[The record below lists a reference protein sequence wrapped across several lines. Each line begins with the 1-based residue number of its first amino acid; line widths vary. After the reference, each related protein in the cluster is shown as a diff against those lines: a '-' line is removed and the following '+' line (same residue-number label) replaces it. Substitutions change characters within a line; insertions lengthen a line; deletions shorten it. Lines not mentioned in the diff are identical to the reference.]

1 MRLREVERGDG
12 LAGRMLIRLISTVT
26 RMRLP
31 DAARVAF
38 YHRNFGKPLS
48 AWTQAAMRDS
58 SEWTI
63 GERELMAAMVA
74 KWTCC
79 SFCVGA
85 HRAVA
90 AKQIPSSVVDA
101 ALSENAAA
109 GISPGLRATLSFLR
123 KMTMRPQ
130 ELSAEDARSVLQ
142 AGVTVNALAD
152 AAAVASLFNIVT
164 RYADALGFE
173 IPTVAEY
180 DRAADM
186 LLKRGYG

>member
-12 LAGRMLIRLISTVT
+12 LAGRTLIRLISTVT

-38 YHRNFGKPLS
+38 YHRDFGKPLS
-48 AWTQAAMRDS
+48 AWTQAAMRGP

-74 KWTCC
+74 KWTSC
-79 SFCVGA
+79 SFCMGA

-90 AKQIPSSVVDA
+90 AKQIPAAVVDA
-101 ALSENAAA
+101 ALSEDAAA

-142 AGVTVNALAD
+142 AGVTVKALTD

-164 RYADALGFE
+164 RYADALGFQ
-173 IPTVAEY
+173 IPTVEEY
-180 DRAADM
+180 DRGADM